1 MSSVASNGYEIVS
14 DLPDSRGQ
22 VWKPLETF
30 VCPYVI
36 RSGPVGFAKCCH
48 WRRVKGSWIRCSKK
62 VCSGSFFCMSEHH
75 EAACR
80 VVASIKGGGEAF
92 VQQCRRLKQSND
104 EQVLESICDTVC
116 ERVTKKCYVASLASD
131 REAAFDTVDMTT
143 LNELNTE
150 CSEFVDS
157 YQQSRS
163 AYFKQQESPVDN
175 LTSKFATASIS
186 PVAGVVKKVPRSR
199 DSSRQGTPQPSKAPS
214 VADGDVPDQAA
225 RIVTL
230 QRVSELEAE
239 LVLKA
244 NRVIKLEAELKL
256 KETRMTELAAERDGF
271 VKEADLSLQKGQR
284 IAALESRLTE
294 VQVKANRVTELE
306 SELKLKESELESCT
320 EKYRSDVDGC
330 TEKFLEQFHKAK
342 KLEQEVASR
351 DARIAEL
358 KAAQLAPAAAVTAST
373 SRKGSKKQLEIE
385 LDAANKQLVLLQKQ
399 NEVLI
404 RDSTVEIC
412 QIDDLE
418 NILDGPLNHAGYDWS
433 LSETDSETL
442 AKVFIFAVD
451 TDAEPDADDPTD
463 GIKLG
468 TTDSPRSGTPSEYAC
483 EDPKDELGF
492 AT

>member
-1 MSSVASNGYEIVS
+1 
-14 DLPDSRGQ
+14 
-22 VWKPLETF
+22 
-30 VCPYVI
+30 
-36 RSGPVGFAKCCH
+36 
-48 WRRVKGSWIRCSKK
+48 
-62 VCSGSFFCMSEHH
+62 MSEHH

-80 VVASIKGGGEAF
+80 VVASIKGGPEAF

-131 REAAFDTVDMTT
+131 REKAFDTLDMTT

-271 VKEADLSLQKGQR
+271 VKEADLSLQKGMGKKRAQQR
-284 IAALESRLTE
+284 TREVTPLSDADLIELEKGRMTRAAVANEGAKKVKDHNLLHGLPMTVKKNHIGRNRLSKAEARGEAELIEKDAALYLQE
-294 VQVKANRVTELE
+294 VT
-306 SELKLKESELESCT
+306 
-320 EKYRSDVDGC
+320 DGL
-330 TEKFLEQFHKAK
+330 LEQ
-342 KLEQEVASR
+342 
-351 DARIAEL
+351 
-358 KAAQLAPAAAVTAST
+358 
-373 SRKGSKKQLEIE
+373 
-385 LDAANKQLVLLQKQ
+385 
-399 NEVLI
+399 
-404 RDSTVEIC
+404 
-412 QIDDLE
+412 
-418 NILDGPLNHAGYDWS
+418 
-433 LSETDSETL
+433 
-442 AKVFIFAVD
+442 
-451 TDAEPDADDPTD
+451 
-463 GIKLG
+463 
-468 TTDSPRSGTPSEYAC
+468 
-483 EDPKDELGF
+483 
-492 AT
+492 